1 MYSDIS
7 YFLLDVR
14 ANQSGRAW
22 VPWSIDSFE
31 KYSTFVYFTCIISSH
46 IRIYLLFSFG
56 CSANRPDRAWVPWS
70 IDSFENTLSSCTLH
84 LISSHV
90 LRYLLFSFGCSG
102 EPVQSCVS
110 SLKYRFLWKIQHI
123 RVLYMHNIISYTHI
137 SVIFLWMFGRTGPTM
152 REFPGGIDSFENTL
166 SSCTLHLISCHV
178 LRYLLFS
185 FGCSGEPVR
194 SCVSS
199 LKYDSFEK
207 YSTFVY
213 FTCIISSHI
222 RIYLLFSFGCSANW
236 PDRAWVP
243 WSIDS
248 FENTLSSCTLHLIS
262 SHILRYLLFSFGCSG
277 EPVQSCVSSLKYRFL
292 WKIQHIR
299 VLYMHNIISYAYICY
314 FLMDVR
320 ANRPD
325 RAWVPWSID
334 SFENTLSSCTLH
346 LISSHVH
353 IYLLFSFGCSGEP
366 VQSCVSSLEV

>member
-1 MYSDIS
+1 M
-7 YFLLDVR
+7 DVR
-14 ANQSGRAW
+14 
-22 VPWSIDSFE
+22 
-31 KYSTFVYFTCIISSH
+31 
-46 IRIYLLFSFG
+46 
-56 CSANRPDRAWVPWS
+56 ANRPDRAWVPWS

-110 SLKYRFLWKIQHI
+110 SLSI
-123 RVLYMHNIISYTHI
+123 
-137 SVIFLWMFGRTGPTM
+137 
-152 REFPGGIDSFENTL
+152 
-166 SSCTLHLISCHV
+166 
-178 LRYLLFS
+178 
-185 FGCSGEPVR
+185 
-194 SCVSS
+194 
-199 LKYDSFEK
+199 DSFEK

-213 FTCIISSHI
+213 FTCIISSH
-222 RIYLLFSFGCSANW
+222 
-236 PDRAWVP
+236 V
-243 WSIDS
+243 
-248 FENTLSSCTLHLIS
+248 
-262 SHILRYLLFSFGCSG
+262 HIYLLFSFGCSG

-346 LISSHVH
+346 LISSHVLR
-353 IYLLFSFGCSGEP
+353 YLLFSFGCSGEP
-366 VQSCVSSLEV
+366 VQSCVSSLKYRFLWKIQHIRVLYMHNIISYTHISVIFFGCSANQSSRAWVPWSIDSFEKYSTFVYFTCIISSHIRIYLLFSFGCSGEPARPRVSSLEYRFLWKYTIFVYFTSNIISCTQIYLIFFWMFGRTSPVVREFPEV